1 MLDLHALAAYMKPR
15 RCFIQT
21 HNFPDA
27 DAIASAYG
35 LQVLLASMGV
45 EAKIIYVGRIDKYNT
60 QQMIELLGI
69 RIYPAEEAGLLETDA
84 IVLVDAQ
91 KYNANIRDCTGDEFA
106 CIDHHQIY
114 HKPEYL
120 FCDIRPGTGACSSII
135 ASYFVAY
142 DVEIPRDVATALL
155 YGIKMDT
162 ADLVR
167 GMSEL
172 DIDMFY
178 LLFKKADADTIIK
191 IQLNTMEFND
201 LTSYAQAIEGIRVFE
216 NIGIS
221 RLDGYCP
228 DALIASISD
237 FMLSLVEIEIALVY
251 NMRADGIKLSMRSEI
266 ESCNAG
272 QALAAALAGIG
283 SGGGHPS
290 MAGGFI
296 PGGAIPERD
305 VDGMIEERLLR
316 SVHSGM

>member
-1 MLDLHALAAYMKPR
+1 MFEMRELADYLKGR

-27 DAIASAYG
+27 DAIASAFG
-35 LQVLLASMGV
+35 MQRLLAGLGV
-45 EAKIIYVGRIDKYNT
+45 DAGIIYVGRIDKYNT

-69 RIYPAEEAGLLETDA
+69 AITPAEQAGLRETDA

-91 KYNANIRDCTGDEFA
+91 KYNANIRDCTGDEVC

-114 HKPEYL
+114 HDPDYR
-120 FCDIRPGTGACSSII
+120 FCDIRPGTGACSSIV
-135 ASYFVAY
+135 ASYFMECGA
-142 DVEIPRDVATALL
+142 EIPKGLATALL

-178 LLFKKADADTIIK
+178 RLYKLSDIELIQR

-201 LTSYAQAIEGIRVFE
+201 LNSYAQAIEGIRVFD
-216 NIGIS
+216 NVGIS
-221 RLDGYCP
+221 RLNGYCP

-237 FMLSLVEIEIALVY
+237 FILSLVEIEIALVY
-251 NMRADGIKLSMRSEI
+251 NIREDGIKLSMRSEV

-272 QALAAALAGIG
+272 QTLSETLAGIG

-296 PGGAIPERD
+296 PAGRVPEAD
-305 VDGMIEERLLR
+305 VDGTLEERLLNSLR
-316 SVHSGM
+316 GA